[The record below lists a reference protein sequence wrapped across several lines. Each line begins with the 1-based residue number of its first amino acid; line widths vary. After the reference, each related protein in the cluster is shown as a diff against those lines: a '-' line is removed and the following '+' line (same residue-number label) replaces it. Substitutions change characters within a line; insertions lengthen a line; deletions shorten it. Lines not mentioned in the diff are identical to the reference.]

1 MSNPENQS
9 NVTLSQN
16 SHASEQVVENGRERH
31 YHQQVT
37 LRAGTTPTLP
47 VEDIIALNQINED
60 FAHRAIVMAEK
71 EQEFRHSF
79 TMVKEDNIAKER
91 VLGLK
96 LATFVSFMGLII
108 CGLLAYFGHP
118 WVASIFGT
126 GSILGI
132 VTVLV
137 QSSHSENTDAKPK
150 GKKKDQVTKQ

>member
-1 MSNPENQS
+1 MNNPESQS

-31 YHQQVT
+31 YHQQLT
-37 LRAGTTPTLP
+37 FRAGTTPSLP
-47 VEDIIALNQINED
+47 VQDIIALNQINEE
-60 FAHRAIVMAEK
+60 FAHRAIAMAEK

-96 LATFVSFMGLII
+96 LATFVSFMGLMI
-108 CGLLAYFGHP
+108 CGLLAYFDHP

-137 QSSHSENTDAKPK
+137 QSSHSETTAAKPK
-150 GKKKDQVTKQ
+150 REKQPTKQQ